1 MKTKQ
6 IKSIVYQAF
15 CILIGC
21 ILMLPVIYCVL
32 ISFMQETEIV
42 SRDLHL
48 LPSKF
53 SLSNYIAV
61 IKSTKIM
68 RFMFN
73 SLVVALVSSVSR
85 VVTASLAAYSFAFFE
100 YKGKNLLFGLVVGTM
115 IIPAEMLMVQN
126 YFTTADLGLI
136 NTYMGM
142 TIIYMVSAANIFL
155 IRQQFLTTSK
165 SIREAAMVDGCG
177 NWRFFYSILLP
188 MSAPVLST
196 VLISSFVT
204 SWNAYLWPLLVT
216 NVNEMRTVQVIITML
231 NVSEINTSYGQVM
244 AAAVLILIPSL
255 LIFALC
261 QRKIAGGMMAGAV
274 KE

>member
-177 NWRFFYSILLP
+177 NWRFFYGILLP